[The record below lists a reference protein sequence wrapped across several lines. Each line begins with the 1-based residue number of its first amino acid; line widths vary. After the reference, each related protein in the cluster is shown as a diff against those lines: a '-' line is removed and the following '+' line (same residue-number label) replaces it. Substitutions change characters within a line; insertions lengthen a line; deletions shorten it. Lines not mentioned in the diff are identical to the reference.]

1 MESVGCIAGIRRAGS
16 MTKRRKTKEKAEMKK
31 AKARAKD
38 SMEKARAK
46 DSMEIEAKLKRD
58 RRLKDEMNQREG
70 SRSKCIR
77 RNSKG
82 TAKFL
87 IKH

>member
-1 MESVGCIAGIRRAGS
+1 MGWTESVGCTAGIRRAGS
-16 MTKRRKTKEKAEMKK
+16 MTKKGKTKAKAEMT
-31 AKARAKD
+31 KARAK
-38 SMEKARAK
+38 AK

-58 RRLKDEMNQREG
+58 RRLKDEVNQREG

-87 IKH
+87 IKN

>member
-1 MESVGCIAGIRRAGS
+1 MDLMGSVGYSAGIQRAGF
-16 MTKRRKTKEKAEMKK
+16 MTKKGMTK
-31 AKARAKD
+31 AKAGMTKAKAKAKTK
-38 SMEKARAK
+38 ME
-46 DSMEIEAKLKRD
+46 SEAKLERD
-58 RRLKDEMNQREG
+58 RRLKDEVNQHEG

-87 IKH
+87 IKN

>member
-1 MESVGCIAGIRRAGS
+1 MDLMGSVGYSAGIQRAGS
-16 MTKRRKTKEKAEMKK
+16 MTKKGMTK
-31 AKARAKD
+31 AKAGMTKAKAEAKTK
-38 SMEKARAK
+38 ME
-46 DSMEIEAKLKRD
+46 SEAKLERD
-58 RRLKDEMNQREG
+58 RRLKDEVNQHEG

-87 IKH
+87 IRI

>member
-1 MESVGCIAGIRRAGS
+1 MGSVGCSARIQRAGS
-16 MTKRRKTKEKAEMKK
+16 MTKKGKTKAKAEMTK
-31 AKARAKD
+31 AKAKAKD
-38 SMEKARAK
+38 SME
-46 DSMEIEAKLKRD
+46 SEAKLERD
-58 RRLKDEMNQREG
+58 RRLKDEVNQHEG